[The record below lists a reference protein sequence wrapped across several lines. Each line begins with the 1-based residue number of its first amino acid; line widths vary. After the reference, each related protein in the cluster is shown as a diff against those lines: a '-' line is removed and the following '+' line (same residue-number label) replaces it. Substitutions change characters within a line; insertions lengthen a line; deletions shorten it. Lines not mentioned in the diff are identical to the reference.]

1 MTENS
6 DKTVRSSLSSKSRNV
21 VSHHG
26 KDVVSL
32 RYDDEGKP
40 LTASTLDS
48 RKHIKYLDQNDW
60 IFLECWQRHGYNAE
74 KAAHELD
81 LSDFNVKRLV
91 KKLDCFRTEE
101 LRDRVIATVPSVEFL
116 KARHVENLMAPK
128 EEKLDDSDHKSLS
141 ELAKI
146 QGAYK
151 NTNQINIQNNVF
163 QMPNLT
169 PEQQAELKALGDRL
183 ASVDTTA
190 EKVA

>member
-1 MTENS
+1 MTEHS

-32 RYDDEGKP
+32 RYDDDGKP
-40 LTASTLDS
+40 LTPATLDS

-151 NTNQINIQNNVF
+151 NTNQINIQNNF
-163 QMPNLT
+163 FAKPQMT
-169 PEQQAELKALGDRL
+169 PEQEEATRKFF
-183 ASVDTTA
+183 DTIA
-190 EKVA
+190 IEDSHAA